1 MRKKMIAVSV
11 SLMFACSALLLMVG
25 CQTTV
30 KPPPVGKDAG
40 PAHTGATADSEAAK
54 MARIDDLSGT
64 SGTRGV
70 SGPEEAINSYRIYF
84 DYDRSEL
91 NAEAQST
98 IKKIAG
104 VLQSN
109 PSYSLDVS
117 GHCDERGTIE
127 YNLALGERRARAAK
141 KFLITLGIS
150 GDRISTISYGEER
163 PVDPQSSES
172 AWAKNRRNEFML
184 IK

>member
-11 SLMFACSALLLMVG
+11 GLLFACSMLLLMTG
-25 CQTTV
+25 CQSTV
-30 KPPPVGKDAG
+30 KAPAVDSDPGS
-40 PAHTGATADSEAAK
+40 AHTGATADSEAAK
-54 MARIDDLSGT
+54 MARIDDLA
-64 SGTRGV
+64 GTRGA
-70 SGPEEAINSYRIYF
+70 SGPEAAINSAKIYF

-91 NAEAQST
+91 NTEAQGT
-98 IKKIAG
+98 LKGIAG

-141 KFLITLGIS
+141 KFLMTLGIA
-150 GDRISTISYGEER
+150 GDRVSTISYGEER
-163 PVDPQSSES
+163 PVDAKSSEA
-172 AWAKNRRNEFML
+172 AWAKNRRDEFML

>member
-11 SLMFACSALLLMVG
+11 ALVFVCSAFLLMTG
-25 CQTTV
+25 CQSTV
-30 KPPPVGKDAG
+30 KAPPVERDPGSS
-40 PAHTGATADSEAAK
+40 AHRGATADSEAAK
-54 MARIDDLSGT
+54 MARLDDLSGN
-64 SGTRGV
+64 RGV
-70 SGPEEAINSYRIYF
+70 GGDINSSKIYF
-84 DYDRSEL
+84 DYDRSDL
-91 NAEAQST
+91 NAKAQST
-98 IKKIAG
+98 LTMIAG

-141 KFLITLGIS
+141 KFLIKQGIA
-150 GDRISTISYGEER
+150 GDRVSTISYGEER
-163 PVDPQSSES
+163 PVDARSTES
-172 AWAKNRRNEFML
+172 AWAKNRRDEFML

>member
-11 SLMFACSALLLMVG
+11 GLMFACSGLLLTIG

-30 KPPPVGKDAG
+30 KPPPQVDKDAG
-40 PAHTGATADSEAAK
+40 SAHTGATADSEAAK
-54 MARIDDLSGT
+54 TARIDDLSGT
-64 SGTRGV
+64 SRGV

-84 DYDRSEL
+84 DYDRSDL

-98 IKKIAG
+98 LKKIAG

-127 YNLALGERRARAAK
+127 YNLALGERRARAGK

>member
-11 SLMFACSALLLMVG
+11 GLVFVCSAFLLMTG
-25 CQTTV
+25 CQSTV
-30 KPPPVGKDAG
+30 KAPPAVADAG
-40 PAHTGATADSEAAK
+40 PAHSGSTADSDAAK

-64 SGTRGV
+64 RGA
-70 SGPEEAINSYRIYF
+70 SGPEVAINAYKIYF

-98 IKKIAG
+98 LKKIAG

-141 KFLITLGIS
+141 KFLITLGIA
-150 GDRISTISYGEER
+150 GDRVSTISYGEER
-163 PVDPQSSES
+163 PVDPKSSES
-172 AWAKNRRNEFML
+172 AWAKNRRDEFML